1 MKKGI
6 KYIIG
11 CSAVALV
18 AFAVLLFSCN
28 GKKDRGSA
36 NTAFAQSTEKT
47 EDNKGVVEIPKTSL
61 SVVEALQDVNRSIS
75 REVLPSVVEIDV
87 TETRTRSKNPFGDTP
102 FFFFGSPQNDFG
114 PDTYQTQG
122 LGSGVII
129 RKNGDTYY
137 VLTNNHVAGL
147 ATEISVKL
155 NDGRQFD
162 GKLVGKD
169 ERMDIALVSFEA
181 KDKNIPLAVL
191 GDSDAVQTGDICY
204 AMGAP
209 LGYRQSVT
217 QGIVSA
223 TGRSGDGIGNINDF
237 IQTDAAINQG
247 NSGGPLLNI
256 YGQVIGINTWI
267 ATGTGGNVGLG
278 FAIPINNIKYA
289 TDEFIQSG
297 KITYGWIGVSLTN
310 VKPEYKESLG
320 IKNEEGAFASQ
331 VFADSPAQKAGIQA
345 GDYITELNGNKV
357 TSVDQLVR
365 DVAILRV
372 GQKGK
377 FKLIRG
383 GKTMEVSVTV
393 EERTEKVS
401 NDNSKLWPGFI
412 AIPLTDEVR
421 KQLKVSD
428 KVKGVTVSNVISKSP
443 AAALKLQNGDIIT
456 AVNGTKVS
464 NLAEFYAAMDLTKTD
479 SIQFEIWHES
489 GTVKT
494 NTWKKN

>member
-147 ATEISVKL
+147 ATEITVKL

-289 TDEFIQSG
+289 IDEFIQSG

-383 GKTMEVSVTV
+383 GKTIEVSVTV

>member
-36 NTAFAQSTEKT
+36 NTAFAQSAEKT

-289 TDEFIQSG
+289 IDEFIQSG

-383 GKTMEVSVTV
+383 GKTIEVSVTV

>member
-1 MKKGI
+1 M
-6 KYIIG
+6 
-11 CSAVALV
+11 
-18 AFAVLLFSCN
+18 
-28 GKKDRGSA
+28 
-36 NTAFAQSTEKT
+36 
-47 EDNKGVVEIPKTSL
+47 
-61 SVVEALQDVNRSIS
+61 
-75 REVLPSVVEIDV
+75 
-87 TETRTRSKNPFGDTP
+87 
-102 FFFFGSPQNDFG
+102 
-114 PDTYQTQG
+114 
-122 LGSGVII
+122 
-129 RKNGDTYY
+129 
-137 VLTNNHVAGL
+137 

-289 TDEFIQSG
+289 IDEFIQSG

-320 IKNEEGAFASQ
+320 IKDEEGAFASQ
-331 VFADSPAQKAGIQA
+331 VFADSRHRKLVFRLETISLNL
-345 GDYITELNGNKV
+345 TEIK
-357 TSVDQLVR
+357 
-365 DVAILRV
+365 
-372 GQKGK
+372 
-377 FKLIRG
+377 
-383 GKTMEVSVTV
+383 
-393 EERTEKVS
+393 
-401 NDNSKLWPGFI
+401 
-412 AIPLTDEVR
+412 
-421 KQLKVSD
+421 
-428 KVKGVTVSNVISKSP
+428 
-443 AAALKLQNGDIIT
+443 
-456 AVNGTKVS
+456 
-464 NLAEFYAAMDLTKTD
+464 
-479 SIQFEIWHES
+479 
-489 GTVKT
+489 
-494 NTWKKN
+494 

>member
-1 MKKGI
+1 MKKSI

-289 TDEFIQSG
+289 IDEFIQSG

-464 NLAEFYAAMDLTKTD
+464 NLAEFYAAMDLTKAD

>member
-223 TGRSGDGIGNINDF
+223 TGRAGDGIGNINDF

-289 TDEFIQSG
+289 IDEFIQSG

-320 IKNEEGAFASQ
+320 IKDEEGAFASQ

-479 SIQFEIWHES
+479 SIQFEIWYES

>member
-47 EDNKGVVEIPKTSL
+47 EENKGTVAIPKASL

-129 RKNGDTYY
+129 RKSGDTYY
-137 VLTNNHVAGL
+137 VLTNNHVAGS

-289 TDEFIQSG
+289 IDEFIKSG

-320 IKNEEGAFASQ
+320 IKDEEGAFASQ

-383 GKTMEVSVTV
+383 GKTIEVSVTV

-401 NDNSKLWPGFI
+401 SDNSKLWPGFI

-428 KVKGVTVSNVISKSP
+428 KVKGVAVSNVISKSP
-443 AAALKLQNGDIIT
+443 AAALKLQNGDVIT
-456 AVNGTKVS
+456 A
-464 NLAEFYAAMDLTKTD
+464 
-479 SIQFEIWHES
+479 
-489 GTVKT
+489 
-494 NTWKKN
+494 

>member
-147 ATEISVKL
+147 ATEITVKL

-289 TDEFIQSG
+289 IDEFIQSG

-464 NLAEFYAAMDLTKTD
+464 NLAEFYAAMALTKTD
-479 SIQFEIWHES
+479 SIQFEIWYES